1 MHEDITRENVVI
13 ALTGLLTAF
22 TGLFCLFFDELLDP
36 NDVEE
41 WGSTL
46 SFAVIVLGG
55 FYLIIRNRMGYE
67 RCISF
72 ICAVLGLS
80 LILDNLSMDPI
91 NDSLFILK
99 FLDLCMGALLLVMS
113 VSYLFEFRYNVLQ
126 MKRILLFMI
135 AFDLLP
141 IWLEWYL
148 GIPLAD
154 TLSYYLSTIPLLA
167 SYCVVVYMLSL
178 EGIRVVP
185 QMEQLADGIE
195 RMSHMFYNDGTEYIT
210 PEDLTKIIY
219 PEDSGW
225 KEMSDGP
232 VKREISMDL
241 WHGVDS
247 TPLTLRQ
254 WRSDEHISLEFDC
267 GGTEMIA
274 SHLKFDVHEYVLSD
288 DGSSITFYDE
298 RGFFIKLD
306 IDEVRLGNS
315 AVTNAYRIISKS
327 ELNEFRRD

>member
-1 MHEDITRENVVI
+1 MHDGMTKENMTI
-13 ALTGLLTAF
+13 ALTGLLTVF
-22 TGLFCLFFDELLDP
+22 TGLFCLYFDELLDP

-41 WGSTL
+41 FGSTL

-55 FYLIIRNRMGYE
+55 SYLIIRNKMGYE

-99 FLDLCMGALLLVMS
+99 FLDLCMGALLFVMS
-113 VSYLFEFRYNVLQ
+113 VSYLFKFRYNVLQ
-126 MKRILLFMI
+126 MKRVLLFMI

-154 TLSYYLSTIPLLA
+154 TLSYYLSSIPLLA
-167 SYCVVVYMLSL
+167 SYCAVMYMLSL

-185 QMEQLADGIE
+185 QMEQLVDGVE
-195 RMSHMFYNDGTEYIT
+195 RMSNVFYNDGTEYIT
-210 PEDLTKIIY
+210 HEDLTKILH

-225 KEMSDGP
+225 KEVSDGP
-232 VKREISMDL
+232 VTREVSIGL

-247 TPLTLRQ
+247 IPLTLRQ
-254 WRSDEHISLEFDC
+254 WRSDGHISLEFDC
-267 GGTEMIA
+267 GGTDMVA

-288 DGSSITFYDE
+288 DGSSITFYDG
-298 RGFFIKLD
+298 RGFFITLD

-327 ELNEFRRD
+327 ELNGFRKD